1 MKRHLDQGNAYKR
14 KHLIGGLF
22 TVTEGEAMSI
32 IPQNMVKSRLSAGVV
47 AERLHLDSQ
56 FTIKK
61 IKCASCLF

>member
-1 MKRHLDQGNAYKR
+1 MTKATYKR
-14 KHLIGGLF
+14 KHLIGGFF